1 VGGSFFG
8 GFGEGGELEG
18 LNSDGLLELEA
29 CGGVILV
36 VGVGEID

>member
-1 VGGSFFG
+1 MGGSFFG

-18 LNSDGLLELEA
+18 LNSDGLLESEA

>member
-1 VGGSFFG
+1 LDSVR
-8 GFGEGGELEG
+8 EGELER
-18 LNSDGLLELEA
+18 LNSDGFLELEA